1 MKRVAEAMQ
10 RSPFRGA
17 AQSQSAGAVRS
28 ALSAACSRNQQPGA
42 SRLSTIAS
50 MG

>member
-10 RSPFRGA
+10 RNPFRGA
-17 AQSQSAGAVRS
+17 ESQSAGAVRS
-28 ALSAACSRNQQPGA
+28 ALSAARSRNQQPGA